1 MIFCDVH
8 ALFLACAMSEK
19 MCALARMISIRTVMS
34 FAFQVPG
41 YEALIF
47 TGGILMSV
55 LAWMIPMYIIP
66 RLSK

>member
-1 MIFCDVH
+1 MNILLLILTGVIF
-8 ALFLACAMSEK
+8 LGSFP
-19 MCALARMISIRTVMS
+19 VMS

-47 TGGILMSV
+47 TVGILMSV

-66 RLSK
+66 RVSK

>member
-1 MIFCDVH
+1 MNILLNILTGAIF
-8 ALFLACAMSEK
+8 LGSFP
-19 MCALARMISIRTVMS
+19 VMS

-47 TGGILMSV
+47 GAGVLMAV
-55 LAWMIPMYIIP
+55 FAWMSPLYIVP

>member
-1 MIFCDVH
+1 MNILLLILTGAIF
-8 ALFLACAMSEK
+8 LGSFP
-19 MCALARMISIRTVMS
+19 VMS

-55 LAWMIPMYIIP
+55 LAWTIPMYIIP
-66 RLSK
+66 RVSK

>member
-1 MIFCDVH
+1 MNILLNILTGVIF
-8 ALFLACAMSEK
+8 LGSFP
-19 MCALARMISIRTVMS
+19 VMS

-47 TGGILMSV
+47 GAGVLMAV
-55 LAWMIPMYIIP
+55 FAWMIPLYIVP